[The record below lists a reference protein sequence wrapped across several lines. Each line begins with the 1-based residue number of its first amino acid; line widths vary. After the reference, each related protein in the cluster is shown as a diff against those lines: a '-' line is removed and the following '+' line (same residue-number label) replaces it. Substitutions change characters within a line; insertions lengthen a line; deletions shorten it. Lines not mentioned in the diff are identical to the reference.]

1 MSTHPLH
8 DYIAARIG
16 DRVKD
21 RRVVVIYDERKEY
34 TAFFDEILAAAG
46 DGDLPVGQFGSRK
59 ASVVRFEG
67 SFLELRYAVE
77 STTGGDNI
85 EDVVI
90 YLPGV
95 RRDEEGSLLLEI
107 EKLGTHYAQPPLQQM
122 ARLTLRKRFT
132 DVAIDDLV
140 KNRTLNYGDFAA
152 LASDPGTT
160 DGASILK
167 GIFGQS
173 DSITLVA
180 SWIVDEGHDAEIQA
194 KGAVEEFQRTVEAKL
209 GLVLADEPTLARLRS
224 NVARYILANE
234 FRLDLTGA
242 APTSITS
249 VQATTTESHE
259 RAIRKIAES
268 LRETKHAE
276 AYEKLADQ
284 IQGDL
289 GLDELSV
296 SGGGLGSID
305 TFRFEERAVVRECF
319 RLIASGNAA
328 SAKALSDARSHS
340 FWIERDPARKAVWE
354 ACRLM
359 LEMDGL
365 ARRVEGTISKANGK
379 AEKWIDRY
387 TRDQGDDRGWYR
399 LDQAQ
404 RQLETLL
411 AVIDDEDLD
420 EKAVAAIR
428 SAYDRV
434 ARKMAEGFIQV
445 YAAGGWTVPGV
456 MHQTAIWSEFVAKQ
470 RKPVALIVVDAMRY
484 EIGLELAARLEKLG
498 EVKLVPAIAALPSI
512 TPIGMAALLP
522 GASSSFSV
530 VEKHGKLGVQIDDR
544 FMHNRESRVQYL
556 QAKIPGVVTARLSDV
571 VAWSS
576 ATKKKLAGAQVVV
589 VLSSEID
596 EAGESTEN
604 RYARSIMGGVVADV
618 ARALQRLASVGVEN
632 SVITADHGHLFFGSE
647 REDSMRLEAPGGDK
661 VELHRRCWIGRGGAT
676 PPGSVRVSGAKLGYA
691 SDLDVVLPASVSV
704 FKSGGD
710 LAYHHGGASLQELV
724 IPLITVHLRGDVM
737 QKVEKNAV
745 SVKLGFDA
753 VTNRIFSVEISLGGG
768 SGGMFAEARRV
779 RPVAICDG
787 REVGSAK
794 MTSNGAVED
803 GVVVVE
809 PGKAINVAFLLSDD
823 QIKTLKIQMLDADTD
838 AVLYAS
844 PDAIPVRLGV

>member
-1 MSTHPLH
+1 MHPLH
-8 DYIAARIG
+8 DYIASQIG
-16 DRVKD
+16 DKIKD
-21 RRVVVIYDERKEY
+21 RRVVVMYDERKDY
-34 TAFFDEILAAAG
+34 APFFDEILSAAEV
-46 DGDLPVGQFGSRK
+46 GDLPIGKFGSRR
-59 ASVVRFEG
+59 AAVIQYDG
-67 SFLELRYAVE
+67 SFLEVRYAVE
-77 STTGGDNI
+77 AITGGDSI
-85 EDVVI
+85 EDVLI

-95 RRDEEGSLLLEI
+95 RRDEEGSLLLEL
-107 EKLGTHYAQPPLQQM
+107 EKLGTHYAQPALQQM

-132 DVAIDDLV
+132 DVAIDGLV
-140 KNRTLNYGDFAA
+140 KNRTLTYGDFAA
-152 LASDPGTT
+152 LANDPGTAE
-160 DGASILK
+160 GASILK

-173 DSITLVA
+173 DSIALIAT
-180 SWIVDEGHDAEIQA
+180 WIVDESHDEEIQA
-194 KGAVEEFQRTVEAKL
+194 KGAVDEFQRTVEAKL
-209 GLVLADEPTLARLRS
+209 GLSLPDESTLIRLRS
-224 NVARYILANE
+224 NVARYVLANE

-242 APTSITS
+242 MPTSVAS
-249 VQATTTESHE
+249 VQATTTDSHE
-259 RAIRKIAES
+259 KAVRKIAES
-268 LRETKHAE
+268 VRETKYAD

-284 IQGDL
+284 IQEDL

-296 SGGGLGSID
+296 AGGGLGSID
-305 TFRFEERAVVRECF
+305 TFRFEERAVARECF

-359 LEMDGL
+359 FEMDDL

-379 AEKWIDRY
+379 AEKWVDRY
-387 TRDQGDDRGWYR
+387 TRDQGNDRGWYR

-411 AVIDDEDLD
+411 AVIDDDDLD

-434 ARKMAEGFIQV
+434 ARKMAEGFIKV
-445 YAAGGWTVPGV
+445 YADGGWTVPGV
-456 MHQTAIWSEFVAKQ
+456 THQTAIWSEFVAKQ

-530 VEKHGKLGVQIDDR
+530 VEKNGKLGAQIEVN

-556 QAKIPGVVTARLSDV
+556 QAKVPGVVTARLSDV

-576 ATKKKLAGAQVVV
+576 ATKKKFTGAQVVV

-618 ARALQRLASVGVEN
+618 ARALQKLASVGIEN
-632 SVITADHGHLFFGSE
+632 AVITADHGHLFFASE
-647 REDSMRLEAPGGDK
+647 REDSMRLDAPGGDR

-704 FKSGGD
+704 FKAGGD

-724 IPLITVHLRGDVM
+724 IPLITVHLKGDGV

-745 SVKLGFDA
+745 SVKPGFDA
-753 VTNRIFSVEISLGGG
+753 VTNRIFSVEIALGGS

-787 REVGSAK
+787 REVAAAK

-823 QIKTLKIQMLDADTD
+823 QVTTLKIQVLDADTD